1 MLGIMKATRNQA
13 ARGKMLLDPQR
24 LEEQLRDTSAVDV
37 AVRDAY
43 LTCAQAQFPDGT
55 TVRPASHGYID
66 RELRFEANG
75 NWLYSAVLNKKWV
88 LWYFRKPALNVGLID
103 LGQTKERFPASEET
117 SRGEIKL
124 RFHSSSEAHA
134 VLKWVGAE

>member
-1 MLGIMKATRNQA
+1 
-13 ARGKMLLDPQR
+13 MLLDPHR
-24 LEEQLRDTSAVDV
+24 LVEQLRAATAIDA

-43 LTCAQAQFPDGT
+43 LTFAHAHFPGGT
-55 TVRPASHGYID
+55 TVRPAGHGFIE

-75 NWLYSAVLNKKWV
+75 DWLYSAVLNQKWV
-88 LWYFRKPALNVGLID
+88 LWYFRKPALNAGLID
-103 LGQTKERFPASEET
+103 PGKTKEHFPASEET

-124 RFHSSSEAHA
+124 RVRSSPEALA